1 VQLHPISLYPISLYP
16 IPLLPSPDG
25 PKSRERNRPI
35 HLQNAKSQ
43 SIDIKDADKVC
54 KDINID
60 GMLDARR
67 MRPSLGLG
75 SLHGLLRC

>member
-1 VQLHPISLYPISLYP
+1 MQIHPISLYPISLYP

-25 PKSRERNRPI
+25 PKPCERNRPI
-35 HLQNAKSQ
+35 HLHNAKSQ

-54 KDINID
+54 KDVNVD

-67 MRPSLGLG
+67 MRAALGLG
-75 SLHGLLRC
+75 YLHGLLRR